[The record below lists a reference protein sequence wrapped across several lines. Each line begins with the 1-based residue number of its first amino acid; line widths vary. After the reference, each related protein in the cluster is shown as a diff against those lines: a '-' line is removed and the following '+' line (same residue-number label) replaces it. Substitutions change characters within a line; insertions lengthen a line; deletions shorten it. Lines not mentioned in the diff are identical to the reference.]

1 MRNIYSNNVVRHG
14 EKKKMQRIAIIDIG
28 SNSARLVVSHIYKN
42 GAYNMVYNQ
51 KEALRLSQKVDG
63 QNMLT
68 EEAFTSTIDTLKS
81 FAHMCKIYQADKI
94 IAVATAA
101 IRNAANG
108 KELIARAAQETDI
121 RLHIISGKT
130 EAYISYLGVINTLDV
145 KNGIIFD
152 LGGGSTELILFKNR
166 KILESVSIPLGAVNT
181 TSMFNIRNEMPP
193 EVFTKLS
200 TFIMDCLAKYP
211 WLKQKNLP
219 LIGVGGTARTVAKII
234 QRAKKYPATK
244 IHNYAYPL
252 QTFRS
257 FFNKLRTTN
266 LEQRKKISGLSSERS
281 DIILAGSSIIS
292 CLLEATG
299 AKKLITSG
307 CGLREGLFYDYY
319 SKSNNVALI
328 AKNILERSRE
338 NTLNLFEA
346 DTRHAHHI
354 TKLALTMFDGWT
366 ELHKIR
372 KGYRRL
378 LETAALL
385 HDIGIT
391 INFYSHARHS
401 AYMIQNAKLFGLTH
415 KEQIIT
421 SAIAGWHNGV
431 SKNYFKDRFYKEI
444 LTESNWKLINKLAL
458 LLALSES
465 LDYSEARMVRG
476 LSTSFD
482 KKNAVL
488 KIYADNIPSIEM
500 HQIKSH
506 LTWFKKTFGA
516 DLSIE
521 IHKEEEQD
529 SSASRSD
536 SDNALTQLLQEL
548 DADK

>member
-1 MRNIYSNNVVRHG
+1 
-14 EKKKMQRIAIIDIG
+14 MQRIAIIDIG
-28 SNSARLVVSHIYKN
+28 SNSARLVISHIYKN

-63 QNMLT
+63 QNLLT
-68 EEAFTSTIDTLKS
+68 EEAFTSTIDTMRS
-81 FAHMCKIYQADKI
+81 FAHMCKIYQADKT

-101 IRNAANG
+101 IRNASNG
-108 KELIARAAQETDI
+108 GELVAKVAELTGIQ
-121 RLHIISGKT
+121 LHIISGNT

-166 KILESVSIPLGAVNT
+166 KILESVSLPLGAVNT
-181 TSMFNIRNEMPP
+181 TGMFNIRNEMPSN
-193 EVFTKLS
+193 VYNDLNA
-200 TFIMDCLAKYP
+200 FIMSRLSQYP
-211 WLKQKNLP
+211 WLKQNNLP

-244 IHNYAYPL
+244 IHNYAYPV

-257 FFNKLRTTN
+257 FFNKLRLTN
-266 LEQRKKISGLSSERS
+266 LEQRKKISGLSTERS

-319 SKSNNVALI
+319 SKSNNVPLI

-338 NTLNLFEA
+338 NTLRLFES
-346 DTRHAHHI
+346 DTGHAHHI
-354 TKLALTMFDGWT
+354 TKLALAMFDGWM
-366 ELHKIR
+366 ELHKVR
-372 KGYRRL
+372 KSYRRL

-431 SKNYFKDRFYKEI
+431 SKNYFKSRFYKEM

-458 LLALSES
+458 LLALAES
-465 LDYSEARMVRG
+465 LDYSEMRMVHT
-476 LSTSFD
+476 LTPSFN

-488 KIYADNIPSIEM
+488 TVHAEHMPTIEM
-500 HQIKSH
+500 HQLQDH
-506 LTWFKKTFGA
+506 LSWFKKTMGVELKVEVIQDPEDMLLA
-516 DLSIE
+516 
-521 IHKEEEQD
+521 EEGE
-529 SSASRSD
+529 SD
-536 SDNALTQLLQEL
+536 SALDRLLQEL
-548 DADK
+548 DAVKPQKQV

>member
-1 MRNIYSNNVVRHG
+1 MRNIYNNKVVRHK

-51 KEALRLSQKVDG
+51 KEALRLSQKVNE

-101 IRNAANG
+101 IRNAVNG

-121 RLHIISGKT
+121 QLHIISGKT

-506 LTWFKKTFGA
+506 LAWFKKTFGA

>member
-1 MRNIYSNNVVRHG
+1 
-14 EKKKMQRIAIIDIG
+14 MQRIAIIDIG

-68 EEAFTSTIDTLKS
+68 EEAFTSTIDTMRS
-81 FAHMCKIYQADKI
+81 FAHMCKVYQADKT

-101 IRNAANG
+101 IRNATNG
-108 KELIARAAQETDI
+108 AELVAKVAEETGI
-121 RLHIISGKT
+121 QLHIISGKT

-166 KILESVSIPLGAVNT
+166 KILESVSLPLGAVNT
-181 TSMFNIRNEMPP
+181 TGMFNIRNEMPP
-193 EVFTKLS
+193 NVYNDVSAFVMSRLNQ
-200 TFIMDCLAKYP
+200 YP
-211 WLKQKNLP
+211 WLKQNNLP

-244 IHNYAYPL
+244 IHNYAYPV

-257 FFNKLRTTN
+257 FFNKLRLTN

-281 DIILAGSSIIS
+281 DIILAGSTIIS

-319 SKSNNVALI
+319 SKSNNVPLI

-338 NTLNLFEA
+338 NTLSLFEA
-346 DTRHAHHI
+346 DTAHARHI
-354 TKLALTMFDGWT
+354 TKLALAMFDGWM
-366 ELHKIR
+366 ELHKVR
-372 KGYRRL
+372 KSYRRL

-421 SAIAGWHNGV
+421 SAIAGWHNGI
-431 SKNYFKDRFYKEI
+431 SKNYFKSRFYKEM
-444 LTESNWKLINKLAL
+444 LTESNWKLINKLSL
-458 LLALSES
+458 LLALAES
-465 LDYSEARMVRG
+465 LDYSEMRMVHT
-476 LSTSFD
+476 LTPSFN
-482 KKNAVL
+482 KKNAL
-488 KIYADNIPSIEM
+488 LTIHSEHIPTIEM
-500 HQIKSH
+500 HQLQDHMS
-506 LTWFKKTFGA
+506 WFKKAFGVE
-516 DLSIE
+516 LKVEVI
-521 IHKEEEQD
+521 QD
-529 SSASRSD
+529 PEDMLLPSEDAPDSALDR
-536 SDNALTQLLQEL
+536 LLQEL
-548 DADK
+548 DADKPQKQE

>member
-1 MRNIYSNNVVRHG
+1 
-14 EKKKMQRIAIIDIG
+14 MQRIAIIDIG
-28 SNSARLVVSHIYKN
+28 SNSARLVISHIYKN

-63 QNMLT
+63 QNLLT
-68 EEAFTSTIDTLKS
+68 EEAFASTIDTMRS
-81 FAHMCKIYQADKI
+81 FAHMCKIYQADKT

-108 KELIARAAQETDI
+108 ADLVAKVAEQTGIQ
-121 RLHIISGKT
+121 LHIISGKT

-166 KILESVSIPLGAVNT
+166 KILESVSLPLGAVNT
-181 TSMFNIRNEMPP
+181 TGMFNIRNEMPAN
-193 EVFTKLS
+193 VYNDLNA
-200 TFIMDCLAKYP
+200 FIMSRLNQYP
-211 WLKQKNLP
+211 WLKQNNLP

-234 QRAKKYPATK
+234 QRAKKYPAVK
-244 IHNYAYPL
+244 IHNYAYPV

-257 FFNKLRTTN
+257 FFNKLRLTN
-266 LEQRKKISGLSSERS
+266 LEQRKKISGLSTERS

-319 SKSNNVALI
+319 SKSNNVPLI

-338 NTLNLFEA
+338 NTLRLFES
-346 DTRHAHHI
+346 DTGHARHI
-354 TKLALTMFDGWT
+354 TKLALAMFDGWM
-366 ELHKIR
+366 ELHKVR
-372 KGYRRL
+372 KSYRRL

-421 SAIAGWHNGV
+421 SAVAGWHNGV
-431 SKNYFKDRFYKEI
+431 SKNYFKSRFYKDM
-444 LTESNWKLINKLAL
+444 LTESNWKLINKLSL
-458 LLALSES
+458 LLALAES
-465 LDYSEARMVRG
+465 LDYSEMRMVHT
-476 LSTSFD
+476 LTPSFN
-482 KKNAVL
+482 KKNAL
-488 KIYADNIPSIEM
+488 LTIHAEHMPTIEM
-500 HQIKSH
+500 HQLEDH
-506 LTWFKKTFGA
+506 LSWFKKTMGVE
-516 DLSIE
+516 LKVEVIE
-521 IHKEEEQD
+521 DPEDMLVPED
-529 SSASRSD
+529 D
-536 SDNALTQLLQEL
+536 TPDTALDRLLQEL
-548 DADK
+548 DADKPQKQE